1 MPYRT
6 FAWLHVQL
14 VGAAGALRDQRG
26 QGTVEYVG
34 IILMIAVL
42 LTAMIAVAKSAGGL
56 KEIPEVLVS
65 QLKGAI
71 QKVR

>member
-6 FAWLHVQL
+6 MAWLHVHL
-14 VGAAGALRDQRG
+14 VAAVTSLREQRG

-42 LTAMIAVAKSAGGL
+42 LTAMIAVAKRTGGL
-56 KEIPEVLVS
+56 EQIPAALAR

-71 QKVR
+71 EKVR

>member
-6 FAWLHVQL
+6 IAWLHVHL
-14 VGAAGALRDQRG
+14 VAAAAALRDQRG

-42 LTAMIAVAKSAGGL
+42 LTAMIAVAKNAGGL
-56 KEIPEVLVS
+56 KEIPEVLVKE
-65 QLKGAI
+65 LKGAI
-71 QKVR
+71 QKVK

>member
-1 MPYRT
+1 MSYRMI
-6 FAWLHVQL
+6 AWLHVHL
-14 VGAAGALRDQRG
+14 VAAATSLRDQRG

-42 LTAMIAVAKSAGGL
+42 LTAIIAVARRTGGL
-56 KEIPEVLVS
+56 EQIPQALAR

-71 QKVR
+71 EKVR

>member
-1 MPYRT
+1 MSYRT
-6 FAWLHVQL
+6 IAWLHVHL
-14 VGAAGALRDQRG
+14 VAAATALRAQRG

-56 KEIPEVLVS
+56 KEIPEVLVD
-65 QLKGAI
+65 QLKKAI
-71 QKVR
+71 QKVK